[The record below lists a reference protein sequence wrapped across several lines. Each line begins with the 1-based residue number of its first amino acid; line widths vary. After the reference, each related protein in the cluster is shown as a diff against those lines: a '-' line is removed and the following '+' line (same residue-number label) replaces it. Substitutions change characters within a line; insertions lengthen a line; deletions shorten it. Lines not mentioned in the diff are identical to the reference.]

1 MIRRPTQGMKMK
13 ALSRGA
19 LLAFSLA
26 SVPQFGFAA
35 SPAPL
40 TPPRE
45 DLPPS
50 EPEVAPRGRHSPRDI
65 NYSQWRKLCFKAPGK
80 EALCRTTI
88 TGTWATGQMAI
99 RLDLIEREGA
109 SRLQILLPVG
119 VYLQAGVKLRL
130 DTTLDEIRLPY
141 SWCFSNVCV
150 AAAPI
155 DRKGI
160 RALGEARAISVE
172 VLDTNLLTLTA
183 TIPVDQFASAHSGAP
198 AEVFEQIIEE

>member
-50 EPEVAPRGRHSPRDI
+50 EPEVAPRGRHAPRDI

-119 VYLQAGVKLRL
+119 LYLQAGGEIATRHHIRRNSPSLFLVLFERL
-130 DTTLDEIRLPY
+130 CRCGAHRQERNQGARRGAGYFSRGPGHQPAHAYGDDSGRSIRVRP
-141 SWCFSNVCV
+141 
-150 AAAPI
+150 
-155 DRKGI
+155 
-160 RALGEARAISVE
+160 
-172 VLDTNLLTLTA
+172 
-183 TIPVDQFASAHSGAP
+183 
-198 AEVFEQIIEE
+198 